1 MPQPFE
7 RLGFLSSE
15 VEQWRDEHRGRL
27 QALFE
32 NIEQGSKTAI
42 AEVHAARGTATLA
55 YVVGTAFWLRAIEA
69 CQGAVLLSE
78 RGLATSSYAVLRT
91 ALECLFSACALWR
104 KPEIV
109 GDINAWH
116 HQERI
121 KQAREM
127 LRCGA
132 EQRVLP
138 ERLSVLKAIA
148 AEMPT
153 SSKWSFWEAAQ
164 VAGLEFE
171 YAAMYR
177 GLGIA
182 GAHATPRS
190 LDSFHDEHDDG
201 TMRLRH
207 APDFA
212 KLDWLLSLVG
222 DCLRMGIERH
232 QEALKSIES

>member
-15 VEQWRDEHRGRL
+15 VEHWRDEHRGRL
-27 QALFE
+27 QTSFKY
-32 NIEQGSKTAI
+32 IEQRSITAI
-42 AEVHAARGTATLA
+42 AEVQAARGTATLA

-109 GDINAWH
+109 DDIDAWH

-132 EQRVLP
+132 EQRIFP
-138 ERLSVLKAIA
+138 ERLSVLKAVA
-148 AEMPT
+148 AEMQPT
-153 SSKWSFWEAAQ
+153 SKWSFWEAAK
-164 VAGLEFE
+164 VAGFEFE
-171 YAAMYR
+171 YATMYR

-190 LDSFHDEHDDG
+190 LDSFHDERDDG
-201 TMRLRH
+201 TMGLRL
-207 APDFA
+207 APTFE
-212 KLDWLLSLVG
+212 KLDWLLSLVA
-222 DCLRMGIERH
+222 DCLGKGIERH